1 MNVSHLIAKRLLGR
15 QEASFTRV
23 IIRLAIAAV
32 SLSVTVMILT
42 SAMVSGFKNEVTD
55 KIIGFWG
62 HIHITDG
69 GISSTLEQMSP
80 ISAGNDYVLEITDIA
95 EVTYEAPRTIFGFEV
110 DGLETLK
117 SSGGVA
123 HVQSFAFLPGILST
137 KEIFGGVILK
147 GVGTD
152 FDWDHMQR
160 FMVEGV
166 GIDHEDGVDNEL
178 ILSTT
183 IARTLKID
191 VGQRVQVSF
200 IKGNDQVKRAFKVTG
215 LYNTGL
221 EEFDKQFAIVDLA
234 KIQQIQGWR
243 DDQIGGYE
251 VFLDN
256 IDDSELITEYIYYE
270 VLPPN
275 LLAQGIK
282 SKLSSI
288 FEWLQMQDINMQVI
302 LLLMTIVAII
312 NMTTAL
318 IILILDRTKMIGVL
332 RAVGSPDWTIRKIF
346 LYQAAYI
353 IGYGL
358 LIGNAIGLG
367 LAGIQKATGFIK
379 LDEANYYLTEAPIDF
394 DWMTIIGINIGTFV
408 VVLLCLVVPTYLV
421 SRIQP
426 VKVLAF
432 S

>member
-1 MNVSHLIAKRLLGR
+1 MNVSHLIAKRLLER
-15 QEASFTRV
+15 QEASFTRI

-32 SLSVTVMILT
+32 ALSVTVMIIT

-80 ISAGNDYVLEITDIA
+80 ISSTNDYVHELYDIA
-95 EVTYEAPRTIFGFEV
+95 EVTYEAPRTILGFEV
-110 DGLETLK
+110 DGTTTQQ

-137 KEIFGGVILK
+137 RETFGGVILK
-147 GVGTD
+147 GVGED
-152 FDWDHMQR
+152 FDWEHMQR
-160 FMVEGV
+160 FLVEGV
-166 GIDHEDGVDNEL
+166 AIDHQDVNDNEL

-200 IKGNDQVKRAFKVTG
+200 IKGNDQVKRAFEVVG

-234 KIQQIQGWR
+234 KVQQILGWR

-270 VLPPN
+270 VLPSN

-318 IILILDRTKMIGVL
+318 IILMLDRTKMIGVL
-332 RAVGSPDWTIRKIF
+332 RAVGSPDWTIRKVF

-358 LIGNAIGLG
+358 VIGNVVGLG
-367 LAGIQKATGFIK
+367 LAGIQRVTGLIK
-379 LDEANYYLTEAPIDF
+379 LDEANYYLTEAPIYF
-394 DWMTIIGINIGTFV
+394 DWMTIIGINVGTFL
-408 VVLLCLVVPTYLV
+408 VVLLCLVLPTYLV